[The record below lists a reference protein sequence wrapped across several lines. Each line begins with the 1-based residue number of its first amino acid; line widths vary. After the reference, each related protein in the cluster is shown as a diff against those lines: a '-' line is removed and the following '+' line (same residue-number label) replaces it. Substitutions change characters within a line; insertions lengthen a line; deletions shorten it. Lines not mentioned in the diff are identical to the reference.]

1 MRLEGLMSLP
11 QIFEGNWAEIQGR
24 RGEASLQESGTL
36 GSAQPQA
43 GGVLAGGLGGSS
55 EDEARWRA
63 EPRLQPCSGSTRR
76 CKVSLAVLR
85 GLGRV
90 VLGSS

>member
-11 QIFEGNWAEIQGR
+11 QVFEGSWAEMQVR
-24 RGEASLQESGTL
+24 RGEARLQESGSL

-55 EDEARWRA
+55 EDEARWRE
-63 EPRLQPCSGSTRR
+63 EPHLQPRSGSTGG
-76 CKVSLAVLR
+76 CKVSL
-85 GLGRV
+85 
-90 VLGSS
+90 GSPPWP